1 MKICRVEISD
11 GRIEYGIV
19 INGEVYSLESGKE
32 PARLGAR
39 LGKLEELKLK
49 VPVLPGKVVGVGL
62 NYKAHAEE
70 MKQKLPDEPIIFI
83 KPRTSVIGPGDPI
96 LLTPQSTR
104 VEYEAELAIVLY
116 KSARNVKVEDAP
128 GYILGYTCC
137 NDVSAR
143 DLQAKD
149 GQWTRA
155 KGFDSFCPIGPWV
168 ETELNPANLKIKARL
183 NNQVVQNSSTSDLN
197 FNCAQLV
204 SFISSV
210 MTLEPGDVIATGTPA
225 GVGPMKDGDE
235 IAVAIE
241 GIGELKN
248 PVKAA

>member
-168 ETELNPANLKIKARL
+168 ETELNPANLKIEARL
-183 NNQVVQNSSTSDLN
+183 NNQVVQQCEHKR
-197 FNCAQLV
+197 FEFQLRTTGKLH
-204 SFISSV
+204 SSV
-210 MTLEPGDVIATGTPA
+210 MTLEPRST
-225 GVGPMKDGDE
+225 
-235 IAVAIE
+235 
-241 GIGELKN
+241 
-248 PVKAA
+248 